1 MKITKNNQNG
11 RSLLSNCCSGAKIF
25 LSDVYK
31 KGTQAK
37 KYQADGQQCG
47 RSMIEMLGVLA
58 IIGVLSIGGIAGYSK
73 AMEKYKLNKTI
84 NDIRYITQSVLTFC
98 NGDIHCDTAL
108 VTKSNWKKFIA
119 ESRFNKN
126 NQHVIG
132 DTPVEVALNPGDFT
146 FEIGFTADANSN
158 LSKDRCFGL
167 TTTDW
172 SQLGLLYMQIN
183 ENVYATQNGIKK
195 IDYLK
200 DANPYPPTI
209 EQMQQQCTT
218 VNGLRLIFSYI

>member
-1 MKITKNNQNG
+1 MKLVKNNQNG
-11 RSLLSNCCSGAKIF
+11 RSM
-25 LSDVYK
+25 V
-31 KGTQAK
+31 
-37 KYQADGQQCG
+37 
-47 RSMIEMLGVLA
+47 EMLGVLA

-108 VTKSNWKKFIA
+108 SLKSNWKKFIA

-126 NQHVIG
+126 NQLVIG
-132 DTPVEVALNPGDFT
+132 DTPVYMALTPSDFT
-146 FEIGFTADANSN
+146 FGIWFSTDSN

-183 ENVYATQNGIKK
+183 GNVYATQNGIKK

-218 VNGLRLIFSYI
+218 DNDLELTFSYI

>member
-1 MKITKNNQNG
+1 MKITKNNQ
-11 RSLLSNCCSGAKIF
+11 F
-25 LSDVYK
+25 
-31 KGTQAK
+31 
-37 KYQADGQQCG
+37 G
-47 RSMIEMLGVLA
+47 RSMVEILGVLA

-98 NGDIHCDTAL
+98 NGDINCDTAL
-108 VTKSNWKKFIA
+108 VVKSNWKKFIA

-132 DTPVEVALNPGDFT
+132 DTPVEMVIDPGNFA
-146 FEIGFTADANSN
+146 FEIGFVAEANSS
-158 LSKDRCFGL
+158 LSKDRCFAL

-172 SQLGLLYMQIN
+172 SKLGLLYMQIN

-195 IDYLK
+195 MSYLK

-218 VNGLRLIFSYI
+218 HNDLRLMFSYI